1 MSAFLE
7 LKDVSVGFGP
17 PSNRTEVL
25 SHLNLRVEENEF
37 VAIIGFSGSGKST
50 LISLLA
56 GLTEPDEGEVLTR
69 GQPAGPPGPQRGIM
83 FQNYSLLPW
92 LSVFGNI
99 ELAVKHAF
107 PKMSK
112 RERKPYIQH
121 YIDMVNL
128 TSAEWKKPHELSGGM
143 RQRVSL
149 ARTLAMKPDVLL
161 LDEPLS
167 ALDALTRAVLQDELV
182 NIWEKDKRT
191 VIMVTNDVDEGL
203 LIADRIIPLNP
214 GPKADL
220 GPSYDVTLERPRD
233 RTKVNQNRS
242 FIDLRREINTYLDDV
257 NAEKKKLSPAQELD
271 LPVLKPHET
280 TNVMRPHTYIEF
292 VGVNKTYPTPTGPA
306 VVVDG
311 FELRVAKGEVI
322 ALIGHSGCGKSTVL
336 SMIAGLNEITKGHI
350 LVDNKEIDG
359 PGTDRGMVFQAP
371 SLLPWMTTY
380 GNVVL
385 GVKQADPNL
394 PPTERDQ
401 IVHYYLSRVGLG
413 DDADKYPRELSQ
425 GMRQRVG
432 LARAF
437 AIDPKVLLLDEPF
450 GMLDSL
456 TRHDLQDVL
465 VELLTR
471 NEKTSIIVTHDVD
484 EAIFLA
490 DRIVMMTNGPAA
502 KVGDVMEVKLPR
514 PRHRL
519 EVLSHPDYYGYREQI
534 IDFLEH
540 QDDRQ
545 VEKLAS

>member
-1 MSAFLE
+1 MPAFLE
-7 LKDVSVGFGP
+7 LKDVNVGFGP

-50 LISLLA
+50 LINLLA
-56 GLTEPDEGEVLTR
+56 GLTEPDEGEVLMR
-69 GQPAGPPGPQRGIM
+69 DEPAGPPGPQRGIM

-107 PKMSK
+107 PNLSK
-112 RERKPYIQH
+112 KERKPYVQH
-121 YIDMVNL
+121 YIDLVNL

-149 ARTLAMKPDVLL
+149 ARTLSMQPDVLL

-182 NIWEKDKRT
+182 KIWEQDKRT

-214 GPKADL
+214 GPNADL
-220 GPSYDVTLERPRD
+220 GPSYNVTLDRPRD
-233 RTKVNQNRS
+233 RTKINQNPE
-242 FIDLRREINTYLDDV
+242 FIRLRREINTYLDAV
-257 NAEKKKLSPAQELD
+257 NAEKKNVLAAPEPQLPDIESHEPSTVYSPQ
-271 LPVLKPHET
+271 
-280 TNVMRPHTYIEF
+280 TYIEF
-292 VGVNKTYPTPTGPA
+292 VNVNKTYPTPTGPA
-306 VVVDG
+306 VVVDQ
-311 FELRVAKGEVI
+311 FNLRIAKGEVV
-322 ALIGHSGCGKSTVL
+322 AVIGHSGCGKSTVL
-336 SMIAGLNEITKGHI
+336 SMIAGLNEISQGSI
-350 LVDNKEIDG
+350 LVDNKEIAG
-359 PGTDRGMVFQAP
+359 PGTDRGVVFQAP

-380 GNVVL
+380 SNVML
-385 GVKQADPNL
+385 GVKQAYPAITPDQ
-394 PPTERDQ
+394 RDQ
-401 IVHYYLSRVGLG
+401 IVRYHLARVGLEN
-413 DDADKYPRELSQ
+413 AIDKYPRELSQ

-437 AIDPKVLLLDEPF
+437 ALDPKVLLLDEPF

-471 NEKTSIIVTHDVD
+471 NEKTAIMVTHDVD

-502 KVGDVMEVKLPR
+502 NVGEILEVKLPR
-514 PRHRL
+514 PRYRL
-519 EVLSHPDYYGYREQI
+519 EVLNHPDYYRYREQM
-534 IDFLEH
+534 IDFLED
-540 QDDRQ
+540 QDHRSVQ
-545 VEKLAS
+545 LAS